1 MRKKRSSILVA
12 VLACMLVVL
21 FTSAAV
27 PVPNS
32 SNQAISAGKSS
43 LVGFKVVNNSS
54 GYVYL
59 WLNGPTFY
67 YFAVKPEETKTF
79 TVMRDEYFVDVSY
92 CGARTSSIVDL
103 SVHTA
108 LIMPVCGGRATQ
120 AAKSPHVVDVTET
133 IKIVPV
139 TVINE
144 ANTKVLAILTG
155 PSTYVF
161 SLQKD
166 EEKDYT
172 IAKGEYNVQYF
183 ACGKV
188 GQRTFHANKGSNL
201 KLTCP

>member
-1 MRKKRSSILVA
+1 
-12 VLACMLVVL
+12 MLVII
-21 FTSAAV
+21 FTSAAI
-27 PVPNS
+27 PLPNA
-32 SNQAISAGKSS
+32 SNNATSAGKSDVDG
-43 LVGFKVVNNSS
+43 LKVVNNSS

-79 TVMRDEYFVDVSY
+79 TVMRDEYSLDVSY
-92 CGARTSSIVDL
+92 CGARSSSIVDL

-188 GQRTFHANKGSNL
+188 GQRTFHANKGSKL

>member
-1 MRKKRSSILVA
+1 MRSKRSIIVF
-12 VLACMLVVL
+12 ACMLVII
-21 FTSAAV
+21 FTSAAI
-27 PVPNS
+27 PLPNA
-32 SNQAISAGKSS
+32 SNNATSAGKSDV
-43 LVGFKVVNNSS
+43 VGLKVVNNSS

-79 TVMRDEYFVDVSY
+79 TVMRDEYSLDVSY
-92 CGARTSSIVDL
+92 CGARSSSIADL
-103 SVHTA
+103 TVQTA